1 MRTTHLSL
9 VTIVAMI
16 MITMTS
22 MAQSNRLD
30 SLGRVYDDI
39 QKRAQVLQLE
49 YDSIYR
55 IIAQCKTD
63 EERIFYHAEINKLD
77 KKTQKLGQQ
86 TNKVHREIEVEKARI
101 EQQKREAYL
110 AQKQAELLLYGLSA
124 ILGMF
129 AIILFDS
136 GIWKALSF
144 LLMIIAAVGIGYRNF
159 IKEKD
164 T

>member
-39 QKRAQVLQLE
+39 QKRAQVMQLE

-86 TNKVHREIEVEKARI
+86 TNKVNREIEVEKARI

-110 AQKQAELLLYGLSA
+110 AQKQAELLAKNPLPLKGEINGHQWVDMGLP
-124 ILGMF
+124 
-129 AIILFDS
+129 S
-136 GIWKALSF
+136 GTKWATCN
-144 LLMIIAAVGIGYRNF
+144 VGA
-159 IKEKD
+159 
-164 T
+164 